1 MANDEALASEV
12 HTMSL
17 KAVVTVIAVIFANVS
32 ASADAHST
40 WSFENQAGNL
50 AFHKKHYSE
59 ASRFFQRA
67 LRLARKEPKL
77 AEAKRTISLA
87 ALELTACAQ
96 RRKKRETG
104 QANLTSSLLENFDDS
119 SDADYVDGLLALAAL
134 YQQQRKFEDAIKIFK
149 IVVNLH
155 EKSHS
160 SSDTTYSAALNSL
173 GLTYLQQGNVTASES
188 SLKKALESTQSF
200 SSSEVAG
207 QCAIL
212 NNLGLLY
219 ASSLRYEEAESAFQ
233 KSIALSETSDC
244 EPLAKS
250 EPLANL
256 AEFYRKFLK
265 YEQAERLLRRA
276 VAYMENQQPA
286 DQEHLSGFL
295 VKLGYYCSKLGKYSE
310 AEELYKR
317 ALKLDKTTIGS
328 NNLKIARDLNALAV
342 LYFVQKNYSKA
353 VPLHKTVLRIMESE
367 FGPKDSEL
375 YKYLLNYAEA
385 LQQVNRVREADVLTN
400 RAGALLMDPAIADC
414 EKSVSPDDQRWNEL
428 LPDYIELLKKAHRF
442 GDAKAAESKLNKVKS
457 K

>member
-1 MANDEALASEV
+1 M
-12 HTMSL
+12 TL
-17 KAVVTVIAVIFANVS
+17 KAVVTVIAVIFAN
-32 ASADAHST
+32 ASVPADAHST

-50 AFHKKHYSE
+50 AFHKKHYSK
-59 ASRFFQRA
+59 ASKCFQRA
-67 LRLARKEPKL
+67 LRLAKKESKL

-96 RRKKRETG
+96 RRKKIETR
-104 QANLTSSLLENFDDS
+104 QANLTSSLLENFVDS
-119 SDADYVDGLLALAAL
+119 SDADYVDGLLALGGL
-134 YQQQRKFEDAIKIFK
+134 YQQQRKFENAINIFTIALKIQ
-149 IVVNLH
+149 

-160 SSDTTYSAALNSL
+160 SSEAKYSSTLNSL
-173 GLTYLQQGNVTASES
+173 GLIYLQQGNVTASES
-188 SLKKALESTQSF
+188 SLKKALESTQALSSF
-200 SSSEVAG
+200 EVAG

-219 ASSLRYEEAESAFQ
+219 SSSLRYEEAESAFQ
-233 KSIALSETSDC
+233 KSIALSETADC
-244 EPLAKS
+244 EPLVKS

-256 AEFYRKFLK
+256 AEIYRKFLK
-265 YEQAERLLRRA
+265 YEQAEKLLRRA
-276 VAYMENQQPA
+276 VAYLENQQPA
-286 DQEHLSGFL
+286 DPAHLSGFL
-295 VKLGYYCSKLGKYSE
+295 VNLGYYCSKLGNYSE

-317 ALKLDKTTIGS
+317 ALKIDKTTIGS

-353 VPLHKTVLRIMESE
+353 VPLHKTVLKIMESE

-385 LQQVNRVREADVLTN
+385 LHQVNRVREADVLTN
-400 RAGALLMDPAIADC
+400 RAGALLMDPAIAGC
-414 EKSVSPDDQRWNEL
+414 EKDMSPDDQRWNEL

-442 GDAKAAESKLNKVKS
+442 GDAKAAESKLLKVKS

>member
-1 MANDEALASEV
+1 
-12 HTMSL
+12 MSL
-17 KAVVTVIAVIFANVS
+17 KAVVTVIAVLFANAS
-32 ASADAHST
+32 MSADAHSS
-40 WSFENQAGNL
+40 WSFENRAGNL
-50 AFHKKHYSE
+50 AFHQKNYSE
-59 ASRFFQRA
+59 ASKCFKRA
-67 LRLARKEPKL
+67 LRLARKEAKSAEPKQ
-77 AEAKRTISLA
+77 TISLA

-96 RRKKRETG
+96 RKIKEETR
-104 QANLTSSLLENFDDS
+104 QASLSSSLLENFIDS
-119 SDADYVDGLLALAAL
+119 SDADFADCLLELGKM

-149 IVVNLH
+149 IVLNLH

-212 NNLGLLY
+212 NNLGLLCS
-219 ASSLRYEEAESAFQ
+219 ASLRYEEAESAFK
-233 KSIALSETSDC
+233 KSITLSETSDC
-244 EPLAKS
+244 EPFAKS

-256 AEFYRKFLK
+256 AELYGKFLK
-265 YEQAERLLRRA
+265 YEQAESLLRRA
-276 VAYMENQQPA
+276 VAYMENQKPA
-286 DQEHLSGFL
+286 HAAHLSGFL
-295 VKLGYYCSKLGKYSE
+295 VSLGYYCSKLGNYIE

-317 ALKLDKTTIGS
+317 ALKIDKTTIGS

-353 VPLHKTVLRIMESE
+353 VPLHKTVLKIMESE

-414 EKSVSPDDQRWNEL
+414 EKDMSPDDQRWNEL

-442 GDAKAAESKLNKVKS
+442 GDAKAAESKLLKVKS

>member
-1 MANDEALASEV
+1 M
-12 HTMSL
+12 TL
-17 KAVVTVIAVIFANVS
+17 KAVVTVIAVLCANVRVP
-32 ASADAHST
+32 ADAHST
-40 WSFENQAGNL
+40 WISENQAGNL

-59 ASRFFQRA
+59 ASKCFQRA
-67 LRLARKEPKL
+67 VRLARKESKL
-77 AEAKRTISLA
+77 AEPKRTLSLA

-96 RRKKRETG
+96 RREKRETG
-104 QANLTSSLLENFDDS
+104 QANLTSSLLENFDDRG
-119 SDADYVDGLLALAAL
+119 DADYVDGLLALAGL
-134 YQQQRKFEDAIKIFK
+134 YQQQRKFENAINIFTIALK
-149 IVVNLH
+149 LQ

-160 SSDTTYSAALNSL
+160 SSNSKYSSTLNSL
-173 GLTYLQQGNVTASES
+173 GLIYLQQGNVTASES
-188 SLKKALESTQSF
+188 SLKKALESNQAL

-219 ASSLRYEEAESAFQ
+219 SASLRYEEAESAFQ
-233 KSIALSETSDC
+233 KSIALSETADC
-244 EPLAKS
+244 EPLAKA

-256 AEFYRKFLK
+256 AEFYCKFLK
-265 YEQAERLLRRA
+265 YEQAERLQRRA

-286 DQEHLSGFL
+286 QPAQLSGFL
-295 VKLGYYCSKLGKYSE
+295 VNLGYYCSKLGKYSE

-317 ALKLDKTTIGS
+317 ALKLDKTAIGS
-328 NNLKIARDLNALAV
+328 NNLKIARDINALAV
-342 LYFVQKNYSKA
+342 LYFVQKHYSKA
-353 VPLHKTVLRIMESE
+353 IPLHKTVLKTMESE

-385 LQQVNRVREADVLTN
+385 LQQVNRVREADVLTS

-414 EKSVSPDDQRWNEL
+414 EKAMSPDDRRWNVL

-442 GDAKAAESKLNKVKS
+442 GDAKAAESKLLKAKT